1 MQLLVTLARGIMKKL
16 SQEKMIDT
24 ILSKRKALGLTQA
37 SLSEKTGNNRVMIG
51 RIENKE
57 YMPSI
62 DQIERL
68 GEVLGFEVTDL
79 FVSEEALKRTKPN
92 KRYNIAVAGTG

>member
-1 MQLLVTLARGIMKKL
+1 MKKL

-37 SLSEKTGNNRVMIG
+37 SLSEKTGINRVMIG

-68 GEVLGFEVTDL
+68 GEVLGF
-79 FVSEEALKRTKPN
+79 
-92 KRYNIAVAGTG
+92 

>member
-1 MQLLVTLARGIMKKL
+1 MKKL
-16 SQEKMIDT
+16 SEEKMINT
-24 ILSKRKALGLTQA
+24 ILSKRKALGYTQQT
-37 SLSEKTGNNRVMIG
+37 LSDKTGINRVMIG

-62 DQIERL
+62 DQLERL

-79 FVSEEALKRTKPN
+79 FIGEAMLNRPM
-92 KRYNIAVAGTG
+92 V